1 MILTCPSCGSRFQIP
16 DGALGTAGRKVKC
29 SACKH
34 VWFQAAEATES
45 EVSAPSVVDDA
56 PPAIPP
62 RPESDAEPSVDAK
75 TGPDVAPLPR
85 EDPPADEPA
94 LDEPSPEV
102 PSLDERPSLVVAT
115 AATDVQTSTSDAD
128 AAVADRSEVDQP
140 SVGTPVEETS
150 DSAPVDHTPDFD
162 VSRVV
167 GPDDADSRSSGGRVR
182 ALVLIVLL
190 LVAAGAALYQ
200 WRADVLQAFP
210 QTLPAYAALDL
221 VGPPSSHNLKLE
233 DVVFEVIDENGDKV
247 LIVSGRVVNAGP
259 DLSLL
264 PMLRA
269 ELLDQAGQVTTFWT
283 FVATAEV
290 LAPGG
295 DTGFRDI
302 YPDPPV
308 TGDETDILV
317 TFDDLR

>member
-1 MILTCPSCGSRFQIP
+1 M
-16 DGALGTAGRKVKC
+16 V
-29 SACKH
+29 
-34 VWFQAAEATES
+34 VAAAATEI
-45 EVSAPSVVDDA
+45 E
-56 PPAIPP
+56 
-62 RPESDAEPSVDAK
+62 
-75 TGPDVAPLPR
+75 
-85 EDPPADEPA
+85 
-94 LDEPSPEV
+94 
-102 PSLDERPSLVVAT
+102 
-115 AATDVQTSTSDAD
+115 TSTSDAD
-128 AAVADRSEVDQP
+128 VAVTDRSEIEQP
-140 SVGTPVEETS
+140 TAETPVEETS
-150 DSAPVDHTPDFD
+150 DSVPVDHTPDFD

-167 GPDDADSRSSGGRVR
+167 GPDDADSRSSGGRGRV
-182 ALVLIVLL
+182 LVLVVLL

-233 DVVFEVIDENGDKV
+233 DVAFEVIDENGDKV

>member
-34 VWFQAAEATES
+34 VWFQAPEA
-45 EVSAPSVVDDA
+45 VAADA
-56 PPAIPP
+56 PPPIAEETAPQ
-62 RPESDAEPSVDAK
+62 RPDSDAEPSVEAK
-75 TGPDVAPLPR
+75 TDPDVPQ
-85 EDPPADEPA
+85 
-94 LDEPSPEV
+94 
-102 PSLDERPSLVVAT
+102 VAT
-115 AATDVQTSTSDAD
+115 A
-128 AAVADRSEVDQP
+128 DQ
-140 SVGTPVEETS
+140 
-150 DSAPVDHTPDFD
+150 SAPEILPPTDTPSLIAAETVSEIEAQEVPDSDTSESHQLSASQPTAESAALGMSDNVRVDSTPDFD

-167 GPDDADSRSSGGRVR
+167 GPDDADGRSPRGRGR
-182 ALVLIVLL
+182 AILLVVLL

-200 WRADVLQAFP
+200 WRTDVLQAFP

-221 VGPPSSHNLKLE
+221 IGPPSSQNLKLE
-233 DVVFEVIDENGDKV
+233 DVAFEVLDENGDKV